1 MAEKAASNYLSNL
14 ENFLAGQNP
23 ALIEAVKVFQELDQ
37 VEFEL
42 GLLDNEDTTASKV
55 SWWPV
60 ISVMGTAGSGK
71 AEFINSYLKAN
82 VLQTDTHSASEKI
95 TVFQHSASQS
105 GMILPGTALD
115 GDPRFPFFQTS
126 KKIEEVAK
134 GKGSQIN
141 SYLQLKTCS
150 SAQLQNKILI
160 DVPELLQSSDK
171 VCHFL
176 FRHIIEIS
184 DLVLVFLETGR
195 LGQMN
200 LEPMLGEM
208 TKQQNSENFIY
219 IVNQKTVADVS
230 PFAEQETDQLK
241 KKLIDL
247 GVNSSQFFVLDQ
259 AKAAVASSSSGGS
272 ILSQIA
278 GHTPPATESEKYPD
292 LEVIEERMGNIN
304 IHRAYRILD
313 SLEKSIRAP
322 EEVFIPQV
330 KEAIGVW
337 KDRSHFTMALIGGLA
352 AAVMAYLEVHL
363 GLMSALLD
371 PILGSIALV
380 VIILVSIPAYLLISK
395 IQANKVL
402 DSLNDRARIEGL
414 LENPAGLF
422 EKSLTKWRMYLPIK
436 NPAGWNGPIRERLQ
450 ALMERAKNLVQ
461 YMNDDFSR

>member
-1 MAEKAASNYLSNL
+1 MAEKAASTYLSNL

-60 ISVMGTAGSGK
+60 ISVMGTAESGK
-71 AEFINSYLKAN
+71 AEFINRYLKAN
-82 VLQTDTHSASEKI
+82 VLHTDSNSASEKI

-126 KKIEEVAK
+126 KKVEEVAK
-134 GKGSQIN
+134 GKGAQIN

-195 LGQMN
+195 PGQMN

-208 TKQQNSENFIY
+208 TKQQNSDNFIY
-219 IVNQKTVADVS
+219 IVNQKNDTEVS
-230 PFAEQETDQLK
+230 PFAGQETEQLK
-241 KKLIDL
+241 KKLVDL
-247 GVNSSQFFVLDQ
+247 GMNPSQFFVLDQ
-259 AKAAVASSSSGGS
+259 ARAVVASSSGGS
-272 ILSQIA
+272 VLSQIA
-278 GHTPPATESEKYPD
+278 GHKPPATEPEKYPD

-322 EEVFIPQV
+322 QEVFVPEV
-330 KEAIGVW
+330 KQAISLW
-337 KDRSHFTMALIGGLA
+337 KERSHFTMALIAGLA
-352 AAVMAYLEVHL
+352 ASVMVYLEVHL
-363 GLMSALLD
+363 GIISALLD

-380 VIILVSIPAYLLISK
+380 VIILISIPFYLLISK

-402 DSLNDRARIEGL
+402 DSLNEKRRIEGL
-414 LENPAGLF
+414 LENPSGLF

-436 NPAGWNGPIRERLQ
+436 KPAGWTNEIRERLQ
-450 ALMERAKNLVQ
+450 ALLERAKNLVQ